1 MTHFFHTDVVTLHVW
16 RYVSPSWLSILVQL
30 LIISLWQESGPVNTD
45 RPTAQ
50 PTPGAPPLINPE
62 PASTPAAPPA
72 ALPTAARSSALVPV
86 VSPAHAE
93 PSEELTVDSQRDS
106 LVESAGATV
115 DSVRTPLLPYL
126 TLMARHQV
134 QLSISPPLQ
143 GDVCTQH
150 RLNDAFGFDQVLA
163 AVQRLSD
170 TLPDLLHV
178 VRELTAQLKISREE
192 FAAAKRLLV
201 PVHVRVESLETLLF
215 NSMAEVNELQA
226 EIKRLNSAN
235 NLWLAM
241 NYAEEKQDIIDALD
255 KQIERERDVFKTT
268 VSANTEKTR
277 KLHNL
282 LPKAAQGTWVD
293 ADTAALIA
301 DLKDR
306 NLHLLQT
313 NRALRGF
320 VSFASIDP
328 NTLTPAIQGLRAAK
342 VDLSTLGL
350 DQDTILA
357 LQRFQQEAGNQ
368 EDPFAFA
375 KAQTKAA
382 QQVQSGASKRSRH
395 GSDDG
400 SSDASSER
408 RSQFRLVEL
417 AEQCQ
422 QLMAWKNKLKSK
434 HQKTASRFRFFMLQP
449 GFSPL
454 GIAAACAFALSGP
467 CQIAR
472 ESPEVSFAL
481 FEERPTS
488 GGRGLNEDGSDE
500 DMEEESPAVP
510 TEPEETD
517 VPRQASPNPPEA
529 LHRSNVASSPPARA
543 SPRALTSYELEVQL
557 LFGSDDDEDAPS
569 GSKASREP
577 AGHTAPNRSSSDE
590 DTPSP
595 PKRSDRAPIC
605 KQPSVPPLRSSD
617 SSDSESSDSSERALA
632 MVLTTVIEL
641 VEMILVTTSLR
652 SISLLVILLVMKT
665 FRRRPTFLV
674 HLLLSRAL
682 LLVFQRAS
690 RGQESSSSAAD
701 YASRENSSGAPQASS
716 PLSRVLTSSTTP
728 RHHHPPPGS
737 ALSRT
742 SLLSQEAGP
751 GRVIVATYTSRR
763 RRGDPDPPVPLPM
776 THQTVRGIRPAV
788 LPSASFPPW
797 VRPFLDLEFRDQG
810 AKKCFEQVLSTV
822 LPDPTP

>member
-62 PASTPAAPPA
+62 PASTPAAPPV

-235 NLWLAM
+235 VHIGSL
-241 NYAEEKQDIIDALD
+241 LD
-255 KQIERERDVFKTT
+255 T
-268 VSANTEKTR
+268 S
-277 KLHNL
+277 
-282 LPKAAQGTWVD
+282 
-293 ADTAALIA
+293 
-301 DLKDR
+301 
-306 NLHLLQT
+306 
-313 NRALRGF
+313 
-320 VSFASIDP
+320 
-328 NTLTPAIQGLRAAK
+328 LRAAE
-342 VDLSTLGL
+342 VHLSTVRL
-350 DQDTILA
+350 DQDTFLA

-395 GSDDG
+395 GIPSGRASRAVSAADG
-400 SSDASSER
+400 GEGSVAAASSPTPSR
-408 RSQFRLVEL
+408 RDLHMSK
-417 AEQCQ
+417 
-422 QLMAWKNKLKSK
+422 AWKNKLKSK

-617 SSDSESSDSSERALA
+617 SSDSESSDSSDTAGDED
-632 MVLTTVIEL
+632 VPP
-641 VEMILVTTSLR
+641 
-652 SISLLVILLVMKT
+652 
-665 FRRRPTFLV
+665 PTDA
-674 HLLLSRAL
+674 SRASA
-682 LLVFQRAS
+682 VVEGSIA
-690 RGQESSSSAAD
+690 GVPESFP
-701 YASRENSSGAPQASS
+701 R
-716 PLSRVLTSSTTP
+716 SRVIFF
-728 RHHHPPPGS
+728 
-737 ALSRT
+737 SR
-742 SLLSQEAGP
+742 
-751 GRVIVATYTSRR
+751 
-763 RRGDPDPPVPLPM
+763 
-776 THQTVRGIRPAV
+776 
-788 LPSASFPPW
+788 
-797 VRPFLDLEFRDQG
+797 
-810 AKKCFEQVLSTV
+810 
-822 LPDPTP
+822 